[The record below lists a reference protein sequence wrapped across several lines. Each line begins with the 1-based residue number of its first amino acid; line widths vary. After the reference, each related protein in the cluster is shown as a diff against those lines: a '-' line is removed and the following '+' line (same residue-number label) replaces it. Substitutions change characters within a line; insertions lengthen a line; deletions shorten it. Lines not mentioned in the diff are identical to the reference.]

1 MRGLPARGLSMK
13 VQIDTKQKG
22 PLAGLG
28 EGPIGTPQ
36 PAWEAGTAERGWS
49 KVSPTTRGFG
59 RSSRYCACRVGTPS
73 SLYLN
78 EGDRGWVN
86 PPVRGGVRDM

>member
-36 PAWEAGTAERGWS
+36 PAWEAGTAESGWS
-49 KVSPTTRGFG
+49 KVSPTTRVLSL
-59 RSSRYCACRVGTPS
+59 RTRYCASRLQHAEFSIPQ
-73 SLYLN
+73 
-78 EGDRGWVN
+78 
-86 PPVRGGVRDM
+86 